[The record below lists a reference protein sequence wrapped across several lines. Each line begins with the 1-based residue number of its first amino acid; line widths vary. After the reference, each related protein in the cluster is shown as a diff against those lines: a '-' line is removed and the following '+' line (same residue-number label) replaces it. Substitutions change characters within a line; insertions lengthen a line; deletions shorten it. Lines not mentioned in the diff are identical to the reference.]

1 MSPLLPAIEAFRA
14 AGSSDGL
21 WQALHAHLGRL
32 GITGILY
39 GTEALPGPGREANFI
54 LNSIGHEWLGDKF
67 AHELFYC
74 DEYVRVARIDPTP
87 VLWDAIDNLHD
98 IDDAARR
105 SLALDYDYGIITGV
119 TVPMRFC
126 DGLGGSSIGCHAA
139 GLSLAGFAHLW
150 RQQGTAITTIVN
162 AFDATLRTGFA
173 AQMFGL
179 SVQEKSCL
187 EYLASG
193 LLIKQVADRMRC
205 TERQMRAIA
214 TRARGK
220 LKSLTQE
227 QAVATAL
234 VYGLIDP

>member
-1 MSPLLPAIEAFRA
+1 MSHLLPAVDAFRT
-14 AGSSDGL
+14 AGSSDSL
-21 WQALHAHLGRL
+21 WHALHTHLGRL

-39 GTEALPGPGREANFI
+39 GTEAMPGPGRQANVI
-54 LNSIGHEWLGDKF
+54 LNSIGDRWLGDKF
-67 AHELFYC
+67 THDLFYC
-74 DEYVRVARIDPTP
+74 DEYVRVARIDPAP
-87 VLWDAIDNLHD
+87 VLWDAIDNLPD
-98 IDDAARR
+98 ISDAARR

-150 RQQGTAITTIVN
+150 QQQGTAITTIVN
-162 AFDATLRTGFA
+162 AFDATLRAGFA
-173 AQMFGL
+173 AQLFGL

-205 TERQMRAIA
+205 TERQMRGIA
-214 TRARGK
+214 ARARVK
-220 LKSLTQE
+220 LKSVTQE

-234 VYGLIDP
+234 VYGLISP